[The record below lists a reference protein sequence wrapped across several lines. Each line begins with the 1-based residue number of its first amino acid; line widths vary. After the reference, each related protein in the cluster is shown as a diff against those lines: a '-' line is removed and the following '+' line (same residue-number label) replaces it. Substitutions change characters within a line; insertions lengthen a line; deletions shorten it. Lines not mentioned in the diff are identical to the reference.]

1 MLKDQTVREI
11 SDNRGDV
18 IGYDQYGNIVKILY
32 TSGAK
37 EFNYYTDD
45 GKYIIRTEFISEKG
59 YREIENFN
67 VSHYYEEEK
76 LQDSSMG

>member
-1 MLKDQTVREI
+1 MLKDQTVVEI
-11 SDNRGDV
+11 TDDRGDV
-18 IGYDQYGNIVKILY
+18 IGYDQYNNVVKILY

-37 EFNYYTDD
+37 EFTYYTDD

-76 LQDSSMG
+76 IQYSSMG